1 MPMSNTPTSY
11 EQAFSGNP
19 DGGQVGSSSTEK
31 VGFFGATP
39 VVKTAVSAT
48 AVTAVGTT
56 AFSQIA
62 TSGKWGFQTS
72 TAAIALVTRVTQLQ
86 VDVEGLITQLNTLGI
101 V

>member
-1 MPMSNTPTSY
+1 MALPS
-11 EQAFSGNP
+11 AFDEKVVDASGS
-19 DGGQVGSSSTEK
+19 GFVVGNSTTEK
-31 VGFFGATP
+31 IAFYGSTP

-48 AVTAVGTT
+48 AVTAVATT
-56 AFSQIA
+56 AFSQVA

-72 TAAIALVTRVTQLQ
+72 TAAIALVTRVRQLQ